1 MNLQSVT
8 IIGLGTLGGYTA
20 EAVADIEGIEKIVI
34 LDHDVVEQKNLRN
47 SIYRQIDI
55 DIPKALALKEI
66 LLSKNLNVQI
76 RASQVKYEEGITKL
90 PKTDLVIDCRD
101 VTYSRQ
107 DIIDARFYISSRYL
121 IGDFRKQV
129 VYDQEQT
136 GKYLTKLTKNDL
148 KYAASIISMLVYSG
162 TIKSLIKKESVQKYE
177 LDFIKRLQEDSKD
190 IIYEDSEESNK
201 FINLQD
207 KIIPILDANK
217 KQPITL
223 FVGSKTNPLDELTIP
238 INTFNTSHDIIT
250 RFLDIIKNQSD
261 FNNFIV
267 ALNQEK
273 RKNYIELIPET
284 GAA

>member
-1 MNLQSVT
+1 VNLQSVT